1 MQLPI
6 RQRGKGMND
15 ISTLKQVLLFSFM
28 DEAELA
34 AIRALM
40 TAYTYAPGQVILRE
54 GERGN
59 AFHVVVQGHV
69 QILVQ
74 DAGGH
79 ELLVDEVGIG
89 GFFGELSM
97 LTGEPRSVRAKASDQ
112 VTTLVLKREEFF
124 GFLRHHPET
133 TIEVLM
139 TLGQRLHRTDKLLRQ
154 TVSRNVNELVDERL
168 TLGQR
173 VADTIAEF
181 SGSIAFLVFNGLF
194 FALWLIWNQ
203 PWIPAD
209 HFDPFP
215 FGLLTMIVSLEAI
228 FLSIFLLVSQNRQ
241 AAKDRLAANID
252 HQVNTKAEIEIGLL
266 LRRVDDLE
274 RSVHYN
280 HAEQCAL
287 IRTAMGQG

>member
-1 MQLPI
+1 MVLS
-6 RQRGKGMND
+6 D
-15 ISTLKQVLLFSFM
+15 IPTLKQVPLFSLM
-28 DEAELA
+28 DEDALLVL
-34 AIRALM
+34 RDLM
-40 TAYTYAPGQVILRE
+40 TPYVYAPGQVILRE

-59 AFHVVVQGHV
+59 AFHVVIQGQV
-69 QILVQ
+69 QIIVQ
-74 DAGGH
+74 DASGH
-79 ELLVDEVGIG
+79 ELIVDEISTG

-97 LTGEPRSVRAKASDQ
+97 LTGEPRSVRAKAIDQ
-112 VTTLVLKREEFF
+112 VTTLVLDRTEFF
-124 GFLRHHPET
+124 AFLRQHPQT
-133 TIEVLM
+133 AIEMLI
-139 TLGQRLHRTDKLLRQ
+139 TLGHRLHRTDKLLQR
-154 TVSRNVNELVDERL
+154 TVSRNVNELADEQL

-173 VADTIAEF
+173 IADTIAEF

-194 FALWLIWNQ
+194 FAIWLLWNQ

-241 AAKDRLAANID
+241 AAKDRLAATID
-252 HQVNTKAEIEIGLL
+252 HQVNTKAELEIGLL

-274 RSVHYN
+274 SSVQHN

-287 IRTAMGQG
+287 IRTLVEKG

>member
-1 MQLPI
+1 MS
-6 RQRGKGMND
+6 D
-15 ISTLKQVLLFSFM
+15 ISTLKKVTLFSLM
-28 DEAELA
+28 DDEILTAV
-34 AIRALM
+34 RALM
-40 TAYTYAPGQVILRE
+40 TAHTYAPGQVILRE

-59 AFHVVVQGHV
+59 AFHVVVQGQV

-74 DAGGH
+74 DASGH
-79 ELLVDEVGIG
+79 ELIVDEIGTG

-97 LTGEPRSVRAKASDQ
+97 LTGEPRSVRAIAIEQ
-112 VTTLVLKREEFF
+112 VTTLVLQRNEFF
-124 GFLRHHPET
+124 AFLQQHSEVA
-133 TIEVLM
+133 IEVLM

-154 TVSRNVNELVDERL
+154 TVSRDVNELADERL

-194 FALWLIWNQ
+194 FTIWLLWNQ

-241 AAKDRLAANID
+241 AAKDRLAATID
-252 HQVNTKAEIEIGLL
+252 HQVNTKAEIEIGLV

-274 RSVHYN
+274 RSVHHN
-280 HAEQCAL
+280 HLEQCML
-287 IRTAMGQG
+287 IRSIAERQR